1 MVDSS
6 VCRAA
11 IHTGVLT
18 NEGGLIELVKGPKTK
33 MYEGSENRG
42 VVSNKYD
49 EYALS
54 FTVTKAINLHIELSE
69 SFKNRKLIFTKDK

>member
-11 IHTGVLT
+11 IHSGVLT
-18 NEGGLIELVKGPKTK
+18 NEGGLLEFIKGPKTK
-33 MYEGSENRG
+33 MYEASEDRG

-49 EYALS
+49 EYQHS
-54 FTVTKAINLHIELSE
+54 FTVTKVIGLH
-69 SFKNRKLIFTKDK
+69 